1 MRLSCNGLS
10 WFILKV
16 IYKLFA
22 GNLSTTM
29 PRVSRASEGLA
40 PLVKQPSRRE
50 TIIEYHALIEV
61 GISCLSSTDCQ
72 SNVWIVIGKP
82 SGVCLI
88 NGV

>member
-1 MRLSCNGLS
+1 MSCNGLS

-50 TIIEYHALIEV
+50 TIIEYHAPNRSRDFLP
-61 GISCLSSTDCQ
+61 CQ
-72 SNVWIVIGKP
+72 ALTAKATFWIVIGKP
-82 SGVCLI
+82 SGVCPI